1 MNEVR
6 FVYATSVKR
15 RIFSNP
21 RLKGSWDQHG
31 RRSDAWSEHAMTEIT
46 GEDGCPTYV
55 AKVAFDPSEVGQ
67 RFRWGVVLDRPQ
79 GKDQWGIATEVGDAD
94 STERT
99 RSFVLKA
106 AGSPGQTERYLLT
119 YGRWM
124 GAQKLDHGAGPKLH
138 FAVWAPNAK
147 KVEVVFGN
155 IDNGF
160 IADDGDGIDPAA
172 PVIPLQ
178 QTAGGVWEGEAPG
191 AFDSFVGSPYM
202 FRIKNA
208 QGNTVFRTDI
218 HSRWQIGRGDDN
230 PGGGHYA
237 GNFKDLDGTVS
248 CSVVIDR
255 DVVRKLFEP
264 PFGVPV
270 ETVSTEEFWK
280 DEFDQ
285 AKPVPTRLQDLVIY
299 ELHVGSL
306 GFFHAGPGTLHDAME
321 LIDYL
326 DDLGVNAIELLP
338 MSEFSGDQ
346 GWGYGNTHHF
356 VIESSAGGRDK
367 FKHFVR
373 ECHRHGIAV
382 IQDVVYNHFDSNSVR
397 AEYEYDSTKPEE
409 NIYYWYEGRSTDH
422 PTPNGGYVQN
432 GSSDR
437 LPRLWEPQVRQ
448 LFVSSAAQYIEE
460 FHIDGL
466 RVDLTQAL
474 HRDNHLEGE
483 PYSGIRNANLF
494 GQKLLREWSR
504 TLRMFRPNVFL
515 IAEDHTGWDRVTA
528 HPDDGGLGFDGTW
541 FASFYHNLIGDA
553 KSDGAHLLREAGFG
567 DQRTLDV
574 GQFAR
579 ALYDSQ
585 YGHVVYHESHDE
597 AGNSG
602 GYYSVPGDSE
612 ARSLRTIRVAVNDSP
627 IFGPT
632 RFAAEARCRVV
643 FGLSLLSAGNPMF
656 YMGEEIGAQKLAR
669 YNKIAEA
676 KEDLQGERAGNG
688 AAMFRFYQDLLGL
701 NDRHSAV
708 RSQHIDIVHALP
720 NTRVIAFTRRLF
732 DEDLLVVASLNNA
745 SFADGYV
752 IETDQGRLPAGAYR
766 EIFNSDSTRYGGSD
780 LGNFG
785 SAIPSSHGRIQL
797 RIPASGFV
805 VFKRE

>member
-1 MNEVR
+1 
-6 FVYATSVKR
+6 
-15 RIFSNP
+15 
-21 RLKGSWDQHG
+21 
-31 RRSDAWSEHAMTEIT
+31 MTEIT

-55 AKVAFDPSEVGQ
+55 AKIDFDPGEVGQ
-67 RFRWGVVLDRPQ
+67 RFRWGVVLDGPQ
-79 GKDQWGIATEVGDAD
+79 GKNQWGVVTEVGDAD

-106 AGSPGQTERYLLT
+106 GGAGQTERYLLT

-147 KVEVVFGN
+147 KVEVVFGT

-160 IADDGDGIDPAA
+160 IADDGDGIDPASS
-172 PVIPLQ
+172 VIPLQ
-178 QTAGGVWEGEAPG
+178 ETAGGVWEGDALG
-191 AFDSFVGSPYM
+191 AFDTFVGAPYM
-202 FRIKNA
+202 FRIENA
-208 QGNTVFRTDI
+208 QGKTVFRTDI
-218 HSRWQIGRGDDN
+218 HSRWQIGRGNTN
-230 PGGGHYA
+230 PRNGHYT

-264 PFGVPV
+264 PQGVPI
-270 ETVSTEEFWK
+270 ETISTDEFWK
-280 DEFDQ
+280 DEFDKT
-285 AKPVPTRLQDLVIY
+285 KPIPTRLQDLVIY

-306 GFFHAGPGTLHDAME
+306 GFSHAGPGTLQDAMD

-338 MSEFSGDQ
+338 LSEFSGSQ
-346 GWGYGNTHHF
+346 AWGYGNTHHF

-373 ECHRHGIAV
+373 ACHRRGIAV
-382 IQDVVYNHFDSNSVR
+382 IQDVVYNHFDSNSGR
-397 AEYEYDSTKPEE
+397 AEYEYDSTKPDD
-409 NIYYWYEGRSTDH
+409 NIYYWYEGRSTDY
-422 PTPNGGYVQN
+422 PKPNTGYLQN

-437 LPRLWEPQVRQ
+437 LPRLYEPQVRQ
-448 LFVSSAAQYIEE
+448 VLIGSAVQYIDE

-474 HRDNHLEGE
+474 HRDNHLEE
-483 PYSGIRNANLF
+483 FPYTGIRNANLF

-504 TLRMFRPNVFL
+504 TLRMIRPNVFL

-528 HPDDGGLGFDGTW
+528 NPDEGGLGFDGTW
-541 FASFYHNLIGDA
+541 FASFYHNLVGDA
-553 KSDGAHLLREAGFG
+553 NSSGAHLLREAGFG
-567 DQRTLDV
+567 DERTLEV
-574 GQFAR
+574 GQFAG

-585 YGHVVYHESHDE
+585 NNHVVYHESHDE
-597 AGNSG
+597 AGNSDG
-602 GYYSVPGDSE
+602 FYPVAIHGKTL
-612 ARSLRTIRVAVNDSP
+612 RKSLRTSRVAVNDAP
-627 IFGPT
+627 LIGPT
-632 RFAAEARCRVV
+632 RTIAEARCRVV

-656 YMGEEIGAQKLAR
+656 YMGEEVLAQKLAL
-669 YNKIAEA
+669 YDNIVEA
-676 KEDLQGERAGNG
+676 KEDLHGERAGNG
-688 AAMFRFYQDLLGL
+688 AAMFRFYQDLLAL
-701 NDRHSAV
+701 NDRHSAI
-708 RSQHIDIVHALP
+708 RSRHIDVVHALP
-720 NTRVIAFTRRLF
+720 DTRVIAFTRRLF

-745 SFADGYV
+745 AFADGYV
-752 IETDQGRLPAGAYR
+752 IQTDQSRLPAGAYR
-766 EIFNSDSTRYGGSD
+766 EIFNSDSARYGGSD

-785 SAIPSSHGRIQL
+785 AAIPSSHGRIQL
-797 RIPASGFV
+797 RIPARGFV

>member
-1 MNEVR
+1 MFEVQ
-6 FVYATSVKR
+6 FVYATSLKR

-21 RLKGSWDQHG
+21 RLKGSWNQHG
-31 RRSDAWSEHAMTEIT
+31 RQSEVWSEHAMTETT

-55 AKVAFDPSEVGQ
+55 AKVDFDPGEMGK
-67 RFRWGVVLDRPQ
+67 RFRWGVVLDGPQ
-79 GKDQWGIATEVGDAD
+79 GNNQWGIATEVGDAD
-94 STERT
+94 SPERT

-106 AGSPGQTERYLLT
+106 GGAGQTERYLLT

-124 GAQKLDHGAGPKLH
+124 GAQKLDQGAGPKLH

-147 KVEVVFGN
+147 KVEVVFGK

-160 IADDGDGIDPAA
+160 IADDGDGIDPAS

-178 QTAGGVWEGEAPG
+178 ETAGVWEGDALG
-191 AFDSFVGSPYM
+191 AFDTFVGAPYM
-202 FRIKNA
+202 FRIENA
-208 QGNTVFRTDI
+208 QGKTVFRTDI
-218 HSRWQIGRGDDN
+218 HSRWQIGRGNTN
-230 PGGGHYA
+230 PRGGHYT
-237 GNFKDLDGTVS
+237 GSFKDLDGTVS

-255 DVVRKLFEP
+255 DIVRKRFDP
-264 PFGVPV
+264 PLGVPV
-270 ETVSTEEFWK
+270 ETISTDEFWE
-280 DEFDQ
+280 DEFDKT
-285 AKPVPTRLQDLVIY
+285 KPVPTRLQDLVIY

-306 GFFHAGPGTLHDAME
+306 GFSHDGPGTLQDAMD

-326 DDLGVNAIELLP
+326 EDLGVNAVELLP

-373 ECHRHGIAV
+373 ECHRRGIAV
-382 IQDVVYNHFDSNSVR
+382 IQDVVYNHFDSNSGR

-409 NIYYWYEGRSTDH
+409 NIYYWYEGRSSDYAK
-422 PTPNGGYVQN
+422 PNTGYSQN

-448 LFVSSAAQYIEE
+448 LFVSSAAQYIDE

-474 HRDNHLEGE
+474 HRDNHLEEE
-483 PYSGIRNANLF
+483 PKTGIRNANLF

-504 TLRMFRPNVFL
+504 TLRMIRPNVFL

-553 KSDGAHLLREAGFG
+553 HSAGAHLLREAGFG
-567 DQRTLDV
+567 DERTLEV
-574 GQFAR
+574 GQFAG

-597 AGNSG
+597 AGNSEG
-602 GYYSVPGDSE
+602 FYFVAGDDKK
-612 ARSLRTIRVAVNDSP
+612 RSLRTSRVAVNDAP
-627 IFGPT
+627 LIGPT
-632 RFAAEARCRVV
+632 RTVAEARCRVV

-669 YNKIAEA
+669 YNTIVEA
-676 KEDLQGERAGNG
+676 KEDLHGERAGNG

-708 RSQHIDIVHALP
+708 RSRHIDIVHALP
-720 NTRVIAFTRRLF
+720 DTRVIAFTRRLF

-745 SFADGYV
+745 AFADGYV
-752 IETDQGRLPAGAYR
+752 IQTDQSRLPAGAYR
-766 EIFNSDSTRYGGSD
+766 EIFNSDSARYGGSD

-785 SAIPSSHGRIQL
+785 AAIPSSHGRIQL
-797 RIPASGFV
+797 RIPARGCV